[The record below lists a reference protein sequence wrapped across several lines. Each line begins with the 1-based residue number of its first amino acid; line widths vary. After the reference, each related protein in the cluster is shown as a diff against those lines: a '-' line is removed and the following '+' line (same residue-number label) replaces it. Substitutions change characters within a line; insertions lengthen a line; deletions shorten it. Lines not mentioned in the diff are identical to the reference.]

1 MKIDRIHL
9 DRFGKFCDKDLEFS
23 KGLNIIYGN
32 NEAGKTTL
40 HTAIKTIFYP
50 LTAKSKENQE
60 KICFIPANEKKA
72 EWTVDFT
79 TDGGR
84 QYTSCFSMGKTKRG
98 CTQKTVEK
106 SLGTEWKTADLCLG
120 EALFQMPE
128 EMFDNL
134 AYMKDKTLT
143 EMRNAPLVN
152 RQLAMFSQQN
162 SEQEELDAVKKINA
176 AISLIERKN
185 NRLDKLEQNRRE
197 LLEKKRELRDK
208 EAEYNTLKA
217 QMASVEREQEEEKKE
232 ITKLLRLIDEVETYD
247 KYEKMKAAEALQ
259 KQMIKN
265 EEMLKELD
273 DKQKQ
278 MSYLKGLSLDQI
290 SKCEAL
296 ERELSEYGQDKQQT
310 ELHVPAASDGKSR
323 LYMRLLAIQLAVSA
337 VFGVLIL
344 WKPFL
349 FSILTGIGLILS
361 GFFCYKYRQYKR
373 LCSQQRQKQKEEQ
386 VHRIQAIRS
395 QRDELLGQFQCRDA
409 KELHDKYLS
418 YQEQLHRRELLELSL
433 ENDRRLFDTN
443 TDKEE
448 FVLWQQQFSEKPP
461 EKRTED
467 LKELIR
473 QKDMA
478 EARLNE
484 RNVAYANLSGKTL
497 NYKGDLELRIR
508 LEEELSAAEAEINSL
523 THRLD
528 VLKKTRGYMERAKE
542 NLKTGYLPK
551 LNAEVKQ
558 ILGDMGLPHVE
569 QIYVDEM
576 LNISVKA
583 DNQNFLKSGL
593 QLSMGTRDQMYFALR
608 LAVCRLAY
616 AEGEKIPLFLDDP
629 FVRLDDERF
638 RQMMNYLN
646 SCRDMQILYFTC
658 HRRALQESLGGK
670 VIQL

>member
-60 KICFIPANEKKA
+60 KTCFIPANEKKA

-106 SLGTEWKTADLCLG
+106 RLGTEWKTADLCLG

-162 SEQEELDAVKKINA
+162 NEQEELDAVKKINA

-217 QMASVEREQEEEKKE
+217 QMASVEREQEKEKKE

-310 ELHVPAASDGKSR
+310 ELHVPATSDGKSR

-418 YQEQLHRRELLELSL
+418 YQE
-433 ENDRRLFDTN
+433 
-443 TDKEE
+443 
-448 FVLWQQQFSEKPP
+448 
-461 EKRTED
+461 
-467 LKELIR
+467 
-473 QKDMA
+473 
-478 EARLNE
+478 
-484 RNVAYANLSGKTL
+484 
-497 NYKGDLELRIR
+497 
-508 LEEELSAAEAEINSL
+508 
-523 THRLD
+523 
-528 VLKKTRGYMERAKE
+528 
-542 NLKTGYLPK
+542 
-551 LNAEVKQ
+551 
-558 ILGDMGLPHVE
+558 
-569 QIYVDEM
+569 
-576 LNISVKA
+576 
-583 DNQNFLKSGL
+583 
-593 QLSMGTRDQMYFALR
+593 
-608 LAVCRLAY
+608 
-616 AEGEKIPLFLDDP
+616 
-629 FVRLDDERF
+629 
-638 RQMMNYLN
+638 
-646 SCRDMQILYFTC
+646 
-658 HRRALQESLGGK
+658 
-670 VIQL
+670 